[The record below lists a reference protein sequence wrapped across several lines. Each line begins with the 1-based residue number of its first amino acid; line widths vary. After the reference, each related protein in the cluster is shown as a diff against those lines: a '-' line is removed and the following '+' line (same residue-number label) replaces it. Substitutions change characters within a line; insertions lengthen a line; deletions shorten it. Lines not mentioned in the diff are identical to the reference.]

1 MGFRRALIQGFIKS
15 SGHFQVAGTVSGIIT
30 IVIIISS
37 LQIRK
42 TKNAKTV
49 SELYKVKW
57 QINDRSK
64 IQAYSLRLQ
73 TNVAIGAKAFY
84 RVLWGIVLWSLSNLG
99 KNLLN
104 LPLHS
109 INID

>member
-49 SELYKVKW
+49 SELYKVK
-57 QINDRSK
+57 
-64 IQAYSLRLQ
+64 
-73 TNVAIGAKAFY
+73 
-84 RVLWGIVLWSLSNLG
+84 
-99 KNLLN
+99 
-104 LPLHS
+104 
-109 INID
+109 